1 MQALKLFIKH
11 HIECREGISWFNNNQ
26 SHYFRQYFQLTYRLE
41 RRVLPTRGHS
51 LCISH
56 HNQYY
61 AVFTNLQT
69 GSSFSFHLPA
79 CFFIYTCVPFIPS
92 FTQICFGFL
101 KKTLWFFLMVF
112 DGKPTASISE
122 PTSVQRLLY
131 IKTNDPK
138 IDPNW
143 SCSFDIPKI
152 NAEIYYWNLNATN
165 IDSFYG
171 YLSLYVVC
179 VVFPFKSFLS
189 VLIAFHRNDSVW
201 V

>member
-69 GSSFSFHLPA
+69 ASSFSFHLPA
-79 CFFIYTCVPFIPS
+79 CFFIYTCVISHKFVLASLRKP
-92 FTQICFGFL
+92 CGFF
-101 KKTLWFFLMVF
+101 LWFLMGSPLLLFLSQPLSKGCFILRQM
-112 DGKPTASISE
+112 TL
-122 PTSVQRLLY
+122 RLTL
-131 IKTNDPK
+131 
-138 IDPNW
+138 IDP
-143 SCSFDIPKI
+143 
-152 NAEIYYWNLNATN
+152 AALT
-165 IDSFYG
+165 
-171 YLSLYVVC
+171 
-179 VVFPFKSFLS
+179 FP
-189 VLIAFHRNDSVW
+189 R
-201 V
+201 